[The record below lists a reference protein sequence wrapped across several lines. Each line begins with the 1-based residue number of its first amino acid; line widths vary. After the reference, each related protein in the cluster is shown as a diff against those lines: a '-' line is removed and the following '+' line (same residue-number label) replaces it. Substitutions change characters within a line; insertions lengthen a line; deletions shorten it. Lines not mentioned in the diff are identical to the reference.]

1 MLAIDPAQYRL
12 VDLSVEIEPPGS
24 EERPLEVS
32 VGRLAD
38 DTYKMD
44 ISKLHSHVGT
54 HVEAPYHFF
63 GSGKLIT
70 DMPLESFFGPAALL
84 SVDDPADSEVTGETL
99 DREIGDI
106 FAPGHILL
114 CRNGLEETRDNP
126 ADFPYLTPDAARWM
140 VARQMKLLV
149 IDACFGLGPDI
160 PATRELHEILMSRD
174 ICIVEFV
181 ILDGLRRR
189 ECFFMCLPVA
199 FALDSSFAR
208 AIAFE
213 ES

>member
-99 DREIGDI
+99 DREVGDI
-106 FAPGHILL
+106 IEMDWKCWDRFGNCLVDCLGVAYDPPWDIIVYSDYCAHVLVFCL
-114 CRNGLEETRDNP
+114 
-126 ADFPYLTPDAARWM
+126 FP
-140 VARQMKLLV
+140 
-149 IDACFGLGPDI
+149 
-160 PATRELHEILMSRD
+160 
-174 ICIVEFV
+174 
-181 ILDGLRRR
+181 
-189 ECFFMCLPVA
+189 LP
-199 FALDSSFAR
+199 
-208 AIAFE
+208 
-213 ES
+213 